1 MQNFMS
7 YQLQQMIMKIKIIHL
22 NGKQNNSSMITLF
35 SNFTEKFSSL
45 PHFPHPEY
53 PYAKAPLLH
62 LDRTSSGHRKLP
74 LEKRSLSQ

>member
-22 NGKQNNSSMITLF
+22 NGKQNNCSMITLF
-35 SNFTEKFSSL
+35 SNFTEKFSSF

-53 PYAKAPLLH
+53 LYAKAPLLH
-62 LDRTSSGHRKLP
+62 LDRTSRAQKATPG
-74 LEKRSLSQ
+74 EKES